1 MFENFIH
8 ESNIYDSSLRTKLEI
23 MRKESELVIYRF
35 NDMRDWTML
44 NRGSFQKLN
53 RSFSLDQKLYDVQ
66 RIMNQYAHN
75 KDINIVIDFDLE
87 NSEV

>member
-44 NRGSFQKLN
+44 NRGIF
-53 RSFSLDQKLYDVQ
+53 
-66 RIMNQYAHN
+66 
-75 KDINIVIDFDLE
+75 
-87 NSEV
+87 

>member
-23 MRKESELVIYRF
+23 MRKESELVVYRF

-44 NRGSFQKLN
+44 NRGNFQKLN
-53 RSFSLDQKLYDVQ
+53 VPFNLDQKLRDVL
-66 RIMNQYAHN
+66 RIMNQYAQN
-75 KDINIVIDFDLE
+75 KDINIIVDFDFE
-87 NSEV
+87 NTEG

>member
-23 MRKESELVIYRF
+23 MRKESELVVYRF

-44 NRGSFQKLN
+44 NRGNFQKLN
-53 RSFSLDQKLYDVQ
+53 MPFSLDQKLHDVL
-66 RIMNQYAHN
+66 RIMNQYAQH
-75 KDINIVIDFDLE
+75 KEINIIVDFDFE
-87 NSEV
+87 NTEG